1 MKKLVLLG
9 ISAVLLTACDSGTET
24 GLRQLETHDGYM
36 VECLVTWNGGGS
48 CDWEHQVKK

>member
-9 ISAVLLTACDSGTET
+9 ISAVLLTGCSS
-24 GLRQLETHDGYM
+24 GLRQFETHDGYM
-36 VECLVTWNGGGS
+36 VECLVTWNGNVD